1 MTLEYTHVYINLP
14 IGTVLGQAPFT
25 EIERIEEGRTEYH
38 IFEDPDLGQFALVC
52 DTEGSHHEAWT
63 ELLHE
68 AGPEAEPIAKMLVRL
83 GVSPAQI
90 DGSTG
95 PSGEYLAP
103 VEHIRVLMQGLA
115 SKAGSARTRPAAKQ
129 NVA

>member
-14 IGTVLGQAPFT
+14 IDTVLRLAPFT
-25 EIERIEEGRTEYH
+25 EVERIHEDRTEYH
-38 IFEDPDLGQFALVC
+38 LFEDPDLGHFALAC
-52 DTEGSHHEAWT
+52 DTEALHHQNWT

-68 AGPEAEPIAKMLVRL
+68 AGPAAEPVAKTLVRL

-90 DGSTG
+90 EGSTG
-95 PSGEYLAP
+95 PSGDYLAP
-103 VEHIRVLMQGLA
+103 VEHIRVLMQALA
-115 SKAGSARTRPAAKQ
+115 SKAGSARTRPSAKQ

>member
-1 MTLEYTHVYINLP
+1 MTFEHTHVYINLP

-25 EIERIEEGRTEYH
+25 EVERIDEDRAEYH
-38 IFEDPDLGQFALVC
+38 LFEDPDLGQFALTC
-52 DTEGSHHEAWT
+52 DTEALHHENWT

-68 AGPEAEPIAKMLVRL
+68 AGPEAEPIAKTLVRL

-90 DGSTG
+90 EGSTG

-103 VEHIRVLMQGLA
+103 IKHIRVIMQALV
-115 SKAGSARTRPAAKQ
+115 SKAGSARTRPSAKQ